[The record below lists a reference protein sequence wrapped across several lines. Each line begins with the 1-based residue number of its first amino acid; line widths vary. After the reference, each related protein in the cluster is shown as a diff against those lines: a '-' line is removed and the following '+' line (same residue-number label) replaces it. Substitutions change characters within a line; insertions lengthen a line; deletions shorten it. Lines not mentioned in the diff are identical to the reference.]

1 MTAPGEDELIRAVEA
16 NTAVLQALVEA
27 VNTVGQQQNYVT
39 ETVKTFMAQ
48 MGPMIDQMSSGAG
61 PMGMIGKM
69 LGMRGHAN
77 G

>member
-1 MTAPGEDELIRAVEA
+1 MTAPNEGDLIRAVEA
-16 NTAVLQALVEA
+16 NTAVLQLLVEA
-27 VNTVGQQQNYVT
+27 VNTVGTQQDYVT

-48 MGPMIDQMSSGAG
+48 MGPMIDQLASSSG

-69 LGMRGHAN
+69 LGMRGHTN